1 MEVYTY
7 ILIYTYMFT
16 NGAGNDFFALFFQA
30 IAAVSTFARPLQ
42 LFLSTLYYCLLCLY
56 ILLFLCCWC
65 ALHMIFHVHVVLLM
79 QELIELGEV
88 KERNNTCG

>member
-1 MEVYTY
+1 
-7 ILIYTYMFT
+7 MFT
-16 NGAGNDFFALFFQA
+16 IGAVNDFFALFFQA

-56 ILLFLCCWC
+56 ILCCWC